1 MRKRIAIYG
10 SSEEMLQLIPLLAAN
25 PDVEIAGIWDP
36 DPEGFAARLAA
47 VAPRAA
53 SGIESWLVRDPA
65 ALARDPGL
73 YAVIDASGGSEFAE
87 RFPETAE
94 RGVQIVSPL
103 TARLLWGYGAPAA
116 DRKLEVLGA
125 LQEVV
130 ESYNLT
136 VNTDELFERML
147 EIALGVTGAEG
158 GSLMLL
164 DPEARELR
172 VRVAVGVE
180 PELWPKIRVALGEG
194 IAGRVAAEARALR
207 LRGKADRQAFRIL
220 RERLDVESALCV
232 PLVHAG
238 RVLGV
243 LNLHHATRP
252 DAFGEADLD
261 FVQQLA
267 ALDAQIIARAQEHEA
282 LRSQAARY
290 EAVKEVQRLLGG
302 PAGQLLAGRQPLP
315 ARLASLCRF
324 VAGRAGG
331 GIATLYLH
339 DPDEGDLRLAASSL
353 AGGGFGEEYRIP
365 LGQGLDG
372 GAAASRQPA
381 FLRRPDGALAY
392 AALPLVAGDALAGV
406 LSVQAGPQPPRG
418 RAAEE
423 TLLELAAAAAQEI
436 ATERSRARIDAR
448 ATQVG
453 AINEAGIRMIAAR
466 DPAEVLRLATSSAAM
481 VLEAEHAVLRLEDEE
496 TRRYVIRS
504 YFGSADGKL
513 QEKLFRLDK
522 RVSVDVLKK
531 RAPLHVRSVADDPQ
545 LREYGT
551 DVRSLVAAPLK
562 REGRVIGTLAL
573 YDKVSSDRFAPGSFG
588 AEDLQ
593 LLAKLASYVEQAV
606 ANALEHAHARRFQ
619 NFDEE
624 TGLPNAAYVSKRID
638 EELARAAGHDGALA
652 IAVCL
657 VENLREIEHRSD
669 ASHAR
674 RVVQRTADGLRAH
687 VRDFDVAARTAEDE
701 FTVLL
706 PDPGSAPG
714 DRVFDLARGVAE
726 HVARDEALN
735 RPVRVALAFGY
746 AVHPEE
752 ARDRDTLLSR
762 AREPRIRMV

>member
-10 SSEEMLQLIPLLAAN
+10 SSEETLQLIPLLAAN
-25 PDVEIAGIWDP
+25 PDVEIAGIWDA
-36 DPEGFAARLAA
+36 DPAGFAARLAA

-53 SGIESWLVRDPA
+53 AGIESWLVRDPA
-65 ALARDPGL
+65 IFARDPGL
-73 YAVIDASGGSEFAE
+73 YAVIDASGGSAFAE
-87 RFPETAE
+87 RFPETSE

-103 TARLLWGYGAPAA
+103 TARLLWGYGAPAS

-164 DPEARELR
+164 DPEARELG

-180 PELWPKIRVALGEG
+180 PELWPKIRVPLGEG
-194 IAGRVAAEARALR
+194 IAGRVAAEARPLR
-207 LRGKADRQAFRIL
+207 LRGKADRQAFRIV

-232 PLVHAG
+232 PLVHEG

-243 LNLHHATRP
+243 LNLHHTSRP
-252 DAFGEADLD
+252 DAFSDADLE
-261 FVQQLA
+261 FAEQLA

-290 EAVKEVQRLLGG
+290 EVVKEVHRILGG
-302 PAGQLLAGRQPLP
+302 REPLS
-315 ARLASLCRF
+315 ARFAELCRF
-324 VAGRAGG
+324 VATRAGG

-339 DPDEGDLRLAASSL
+339 DPDEGDLRLSASSL

-365 LGQGLDG
+365 LGQGIDG
-372 GAAASRQPA
+372 GAAGRQQPA
-381 FLRRPDGALAY
+381 FLRGSDGALAY
-392 AALPLVAGDALAGV
+392 AALPLVAGGALVGL
-406 LSVQAGPQPPRG
+406 LSLQVGAEAPRG
-418 RAAEE
+418 RSAEE
-423 TLLELAAAAAQEI
+423 TLLEVAAAAAQEV
-436 ATERSRARIDAR
+436 ATERSRERIATR
-448 ATQVG
+448 ATKAG

-481 VLEAEHAVLRLEDEE
+481 VLEADHAVLRLEDEE
-496 TRRYVIRS
+496 THRYVIRS
-504 YFGSADGKL
+504 YFGSADGRL
-513 QEKLFRLDK
+513 QERLFRLDK
-522 RVSVDVLKK
+522 QVSVDVLKK
-531 RAPLHVRSVADDPQ
+531 RAPVHLRSVAEDPR
-545 LREYGT
+545 LREFGA
-551 DVRSLVAAPLK
+551 DVRSLLAAPL
-562 REGRVIGTLAL
+562 RRAGRIVGTLAL
-573 YDKVSSDRFAPGSFG
+573 YDKVSSDRFTPGSFG
-588 AEDLQ
+588 AEDLA
-593 LLAKLASYVEQAV
+593 LFAKFASYVEQAV

-638 EELARAAGHDGALA
+638 EELARAGRSDAPLA
-652 IAVCL
+652 IAVCR
-657 VENLREIEHRSD
+657 VENLREIENQTD

-674 RVVQRTADGLRAH
+674 AVLQRTADGLRAH

-706 PDPGSAPG
+706 PDPGPAAG
-714 DRVFDLARGVAE
+714 ERVFALARGVAE
-726 HVARDEALN
+726 HVARDDRLN
-735 RPVRVALAFGY
+735 QPVRVALAFGY
-746 AVHPEE
+746 AIYPDE
-752 ARDRDTLLSR
+752 ARERDALLAR
-762 AREPRIRMV
+762 AREARIRMV

>member
-10 SSEEMLQLIPLLAAN
+10 MSEETLALIPLLAAN

-36 DPEGFAARLAA
+36 EPETFATRLAA
-47 VAPRAA
+47 VAPRSAA
-53 SGIESWLVRDPA
+53 GIASWLVRDA
-65 ALARDPGL
+65 GELARDPNL
-73 YAVIDASGGSEFAE
+73 YAVIDASGSSEFGD
-87 RFPETAE
+87 RYPETAE

-116 DRKLEVLGA
+116 DRKVEVLGA

-164 DPEARELR
+164 DAEARELR
-172 VRVAVGVE
+172 VRVAVGIE
-180 PELWPKIRVALGEG
+180 PELWAKIRVPLGEG
-194 IAGRVAAEARALR
+194 IAGRVAAEARPLR
-207 LRGKADRQAFRIL
+207 LRGKADRQAFRIV

-243 LNLHHATRP
+243 LNLHHTTRP
-252 DAFGEADLD
+252 DAFGQADLE
-261 FVQQLA
+261 FAEHLA
-267 ALDAQIIARAQEHEA
+267 SLDAQIIARAQEHES
-282 LRSQAARY
+282 LRTQAARY
-290 EAVKEVQRLLGG
+290 EAVKELGRILGG
-302 PAGQLLAGRQPLP
+302 RDPLP
-315 ARLASLCRF
+315 ARLAALCRLL
-324 VAGRAGG
+324 AARAGG
-331 GIATLYLH
+331 GIAHLYLH
-339 DPDEGDLRLAASSL
+339 DPEEGDLRLTATSL
-353 AGGGFGEEYRIP
+353 ASGGFGEELRIP
-365 LGQGLDG
+365 LGQGIDG
-372 GAAASRQPA
+372 AAAASRQPT
-381 FLRRPDGALAY
+381 FLRRPDGGLAF
-392 AALPLVAGDALAGV
+392 AALPLVAGEALTGL
-406 LSVQAGPQPPRG
+406 LSIQGGASAPRG

-436 ATERSRARIDAR
+436 ATERGRARIAAR
-448 ATQVG
+448 ATQAT

-481 VLEAEHAVLRLEDEE
+481 VLEADHAVLRLEDEE

-504 YFGSADGKL
+504 YFGSADGRL

-522 RVSVDVLKK
+522 TVSVDVIKK
-531 RAPLHVRSVADDPQ
+531 RAPLHLRSVADDPR
-545 LREYGT
+545 LAAFDA
-551 DVRSLVAAPLK
+551 DVRSLLAAPL
-562 REGRVIGTLAL
+562 RRGGRIVGTLAL
-573 YDKVSSDRFAPGSFG
+573 YDKVSPDRFTPGAFG
-588 AEDLQ
+588 AEDVALF
-593 LLAKLASYVEQAV
+593 AKFVGYVEQSV

-624 TGLPNAAYVSKRID
+624 TGLPNAAYVRKRID

-652 IAVCL
+652 IAICRI
-657 VENLREIEHRSD
+657 ENLREIEAQAD

-674 RVVQRTADGLRAH
+674 RVLQRTADGLRAH
-687 VRDFDVAARTAEDE
+687 VRDFDVAGRTADDE
-701 FTVLL
+701 FTILL
-706 PDPGSAPG
+706 PDPGGAPG
-714 DRVFDLARGVAE
+714 ERVCALARGVAE

-735 RPVRVALAFGY
+735 EPVRVALAFGY
-746 AVHPEE
+746 ALHPDE
-752 ARDRDTLLSR
+752 AREHDALLER